1 MVDVRKLTGNG
12 FYPLFM
18 KSVNC
23 HSSGVADEVSEIH
36 LAHLMVACLQ
46 QLLLP
51 DLTFTRFG
59 S

>member
-1 MVDVRKLTGNG
+1 MSVSLLEMDLIL
-12 FYPLFM
+12 YSWSLF
-18 KSVNC
+18 NC
-23 HSSGVADEVSEIH
+23 HSSGVADEVSEMY
-36 LAHLMVACLQ
+36 LAYLMVACLQ